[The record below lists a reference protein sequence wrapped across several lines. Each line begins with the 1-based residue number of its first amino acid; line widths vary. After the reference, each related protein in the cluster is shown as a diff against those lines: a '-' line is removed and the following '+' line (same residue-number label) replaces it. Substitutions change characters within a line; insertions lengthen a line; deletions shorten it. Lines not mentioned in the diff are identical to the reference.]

1 MSRFSL
7 RGGGITVA
15 TMYRELGHYSDG
27 ITPKKI
33 RIFKLLGSFGKENKD
48 WIPDFLKNVQTAV
61 HDAYY
66 KLTFKHSDIYRAR
79 YELYVTL
86 ALIQK
91 DTDPTVIIGIPPA
104 ELSEK
109 HRNILLT
116 ILEKDKSVYE
126 EEFAPNVG
134 TFETLKKEAEDDL
147 HMFVKSVKD
156 TCEELGGNS
165 MTADQRK
172 KMDILLQQITDVIP
186 STGSP
191 KSSSAHG
198 GARKTRKGKHS
209 KTSRKSK
216 SVKRLHRRM

>member
-7 RGGGITVA
+7 RGGGIIIA
-15 TMYRELGHYSDG
+15 TKYKELGDYSDG

-48 WIPDFLKNVQTAV
+48 WIPDFLKKVQTAV

-66 KLTFKHSDIYRAR
+66 KLTFKHSEIYRAR

-91 DTDPTVIIGIPPA
+91 DTDPTVVIGIPPA

-109 HRNILLT
+109 HLHILRT

-126 EEFAPNVG
+126 EEFAHFVD

-147 HMFVKSVKD
+147 HMFVKRVKD
-156 TCEELGGNS
+156 ICEELGGNS
-165 MTADQRK
+165 MTADQK
-172 KMDILLQQITDVIP
+172 TKMETLLQQITNVIRR
-186 STGSP
+186 TGSP
-191 KSSSAHG
+191 KSLG
-198 GARKTRKGKHS
+198 GGNAEKTTDGS
-209 KTSRKSK
+209 EDE
-216 SVKRLHRRM
+216 

>member
-15 TMYRELGHYSDG
+15 TKYRELGHYSDG

-66 KLTFKHSDIYRAR
+66 KLTFKHSDIYQAR

-91 DTDPTVIIGIPPA
+91 DTDPTVVIGIPPA
-104 ELSEK
+104 ELSQK
-109 HRNILLT
+109 HRDILGT
-116 ILEKDKSVYE
+116 IIEKDESVYE
-126 EEFAPNVG
+126 EEFAPFVD
-134 TFETLKKEAEDDL
+134 TFEKLKKEAEDDL
-147 HMFVKSVKD
+147 HMFVKKVKD

-172 KMDILLQQITDVIP
+172 KMETLLQEITAVINR
-186 STGSP
+186 TGSP
-191 KSSSAHG
+191 KSTSAHG
-198 GARKTRKGKHS
+198 GARKTRKS
-209 KTSRKSK
+209 KRSKASK